1 MTSCI
6 NEVVLMGNLGHQPE
20 LRYFQDGKPH
30 LRVSLATTEK
40 WRDRSNGALLSDTQW
55 HTVLFKGALAK
66 RVSDYMDVGD
76 KLWLRGRIKNRQ
88 YTDDEGVVRTICEV
102 HARELKMI
110 WSKNRSQAMESE
122 AIEFEDGISEFFEHE
137 ESSPFAEDAQES
149 VN

>member
-30 LRVSLATTEK
+30 LRISLATTEK
-40 WRDRSNGALLSDTQW
+40 WRDRSNGDLLSDTQW
-55 HTVLFKGALAK
+55 HTVLFKGGLAK
-66 RVSDYMDVGD
+66 RVSEYLAVGD

-88 YTDDEGVVRTICEV
+88 YTDDDGVVRTICEV

-110 WSKNRSQAMESE
+110 WSKSKSQSLDSVSDGYDELDSDCFESE
-122 AIEFEDGISEFFEHE
+122 GPA
-137 ESSPFAEDAQES
+137 PFTDTEES

>member
-30 LRVSLATTEK
+30 LRISLATTEK
-40 WRDRSNGALLSDTQW
+40 WRDRSNGDLLSDTQW
-55 HTVLFKGALAK
+55 HTVLFKGSLAR

-88 YTDDEGVVRTICEV
+88 YTDDDGVVRTICEV

-110 WSKNRSQAMESE
+110 WSKSKSKGIETEMEGFEEHVSE
-122 AIEFEDGISEFFEHE
+122 YFESDDPPSFVATE
-137 ESSPFAEDAQES
+137 EG